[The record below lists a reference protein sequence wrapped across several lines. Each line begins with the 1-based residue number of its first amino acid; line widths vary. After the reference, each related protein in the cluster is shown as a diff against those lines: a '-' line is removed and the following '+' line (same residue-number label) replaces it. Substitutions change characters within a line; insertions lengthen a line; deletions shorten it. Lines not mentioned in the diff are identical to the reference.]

1 MGYEPGE
8 GIPPVLV
15 KEMGD
20 PVHPDG
26 MKAGVAKEYLEKVL
40 GSRIP
45 FNNGLKIFSKPLEH
59 ITIGPES

>member
-1 MGYEPGE
+1 MGYEPSE
-8 GIPPVLV
+8 GIPPVSV
-15 KEMGD
+15 KQMGD

-45 FNNGLKIFSKPLEH
+45 FNNGLKIFS
-59 ITIGPES
+59 